1 MIMLRFYRDQHNLL
15 VKRLPA
21 LDGAQKHED
30 DTDYCSDER
39 SEANEYCNE
48 CYERLEGE

>member
-21 LDGAQKHED
+21 LDGD